1 MPAIGCKVVIDY
13 VAGLFKRSSPRKIV
27 GDILAVAE
35 RCVLNMLAAAYYHD
49 GAGLLRP
56 IVRGKT
62 RCRGNGRYRDRE
74 SNLVY
79 GCLHGFIGAPIN
91 HEDVVSAPP

>member
-1 MPAIGCKVVIDY
+1 
-13 VAGLFKRSSPRKIV
+13 
-27 GDILAVAE
+27 
-35 RCVLNMLAAAYYHD
+35 MLAAAYYNN

-74 SNLVY
+74 SNPVY
-79 GCLHGFIGAPIN
+79 GCLHGFIWWPQLRCHLLSGII
-91 HEDVVSAPP
+91 EVSAVTKGQH